1 MEPTYTDSTITSA
14 NPAAADHARPIASRV
29 ATNGH
34 ANAMDL
40 LTVRLGKDPLI
51 RMGLYFYTERC
62 PDTHMKDLIVDAVG
76 EGREIVLEGQP
87 VVNFGSDSFLGLD
100 RHPAVQR
107 AIIDATST
115 WGTHNGSSRSFSS
128 VRLAE
133 EAEQRLAQWL
143 GVPDTLIFPSVSLA
157 NVGLLPSLVGEKD
170 LLAMDRTSHD
180 SLMQGAKIASA
191 NGADLQ
197 EFGAASI
204 ETLERLMD
212 RKPYKARLVV
222 VDGVYSMAGSIPP
235 LMQLD
240 ELTRRHGGIMY
251 IDDAHGTGIIG
262 DRGRGAAHRA
272 LGTLENV
279 MMVGSLSKAFSCLG
293 GFVTTT
299 RDMKLMLK
307 MKAGT
312 YVFGGPVPPS
322 YLAGII
328 AVCDIIDS
336 PEYDVILGRLQ
347 TLIARVTN
355 SLRSTGLE
363 VLGGESAIVS
373 VVVGE
378 IEKTLL
384 AGRWLYDRGYYVQS
398 AVFPSVSLN
407 GGLLRIQV
415 NANHTDQQVAG
426 LLNAF
431 ADLKRDLKIG
441 K

>member
-1 MEPTYTDSTITSA
+1 MDHSSTDSTISS
-14 NPAAADHARPIASRV
+14 HAHTIGSSV
-29 ATNGH
+29 ETNGRPT
-34 ANAMDL
+34 AMDK
-40 LTVRLGKDPLI
+40 LTDRLGKDSLI
-51 RMGLYFYTERC
+51 RMGLYFYKERC
-62 PDTHMKDLIVDAVG
+62 PDTHMKDLVVDSIG

-87 VVNFGSDSFLGLD
+87 VINFGSDSFLGLD
-100 RHPAVQR
+100 RHPAVQQ
-107 AIIDATST
+107 AIIDATRT

-128 VRLAE
+128 VQLAE
-133 EAEQRLAQWL
+133 EAEHRLARWL

-157 NVGLLPSLVGEKD
+157 NMGMLPSLAGKDD

-180 SLMQGAKIASA
+180 SLWQGAKIASA

-204 ETLERLMD
+204 ETLERLMN
-212 RKPYKARLVV
+212 RKHYNERVVV

-235 LMQLD
+235 LKQLD
-240 ELTRRHGGIMY
+240 ELARRHGGYMY

-272 LGTLENV
+272 LGTLDHV
-279 MMVGSLSKAFSCLG
+279 MLVGSLSKAFSCLG

-299 RDMKLMLK
+299 LDMKLMLK
-307 MKAGT
+307 MKAGS

-336 PEYDVILGRLQ
+336 PEYDEILGRLH
-347 TLIARVTN
+347 TLIARVTGG
-355 SLRSTGLE
+355 LRSLGLE

-384 AGRWLYDRGYYVQS
+384 AGRWLYDHGFYVQS
-398 AVFPSVSLN
+398 AIYPAVSLT

-415 NANHTDQQVAG
+415 NANHTDEQVAG

-431 ADLKRDLKIG
+431 ADLASDLKIG
-441 K
+441 KQHRSVR